1 MKQTQRQILHRV
13 LWGAAVLGWMGII
26 FYFSAQNGEDSS
38 AVSGGITDRL
48 LHLLWRNFDQMTVT
62 GQEQLRGQ
70 LTFVVRK
77 GAHFTEYA
85 ILGFLVSGF
94 LGSFSI
100 GIFRRVP
107 IAWLCGTLYAC
118 SDELHQMFTDGRSP
132 KLFDLMVDSAGVL
145 TGVGIFLLLA
155 FLYMRWKKHT

>member
-1 MKQTQRQILHRV
+1 MKQTQRQILRRV

-70 LTFVVRK
+70 LTFVVSK
-77 GAHFTEYA
+77 GAHLTEYA
-85 ILGFLVSGF
+85 I
-94 LGSFSI
+94 
-100 GIFRRVP
+100 
-107 IAWLCGTLYAC
+107 
-118 SDELHQMFTDGRSP
+118 
-132 KLFDLMVDSAGVL
+132 
-145 TGVGIFLLLA
+145 
-155 FLYMRWKKHT
+155 